1 MEAFDYAALDSAGK
15 RQKGTLM
22 ASSAR
27 DARDIL
33 RSRSLMPVDLS
44 PSKAK
49 KETSRSVSGGGRVKH
64 KHLTQATRQM
74 AILIDAATP
83 IEEVLKITALQ
94 FERSPMKAALLD
106 IRAQVMEGLRLSD
119 ALRGQ
124 PKIFPQLYTAIVASG
139 ETSGRLPAVLN
150 RLSDDLEAN
159 QKMRRK
165 ILGATVYPIVLTI
178 VALIVVTIL
187 LIFVV
192 PKVVEQFESFGQ
204 ELPALTRFTIAASQW
219 LQSYGLFVAALIAV
233 LIFGFKRAL
242 KQEGL
247 RLKWDGFKL
256 KLPLL
261 GRVGRNLNAARFART
276 MAGLIDSGTPALTSM
291 ETARHTLKNTV
302 MLKAVSDACVKVRE
316 GAAVSS
322 SLRRTEVFPPLVVQM
337 VAGGEASGDMGKM
350 FAKSADYL
358 EDEFESATSVFLSLL
373 EPLIIIFLAAI
384 VLLIIAA
391 IFLPILRL
399 NTLAF

>member
-1 MEAFDYAALDSAGK
+1 MEAYDYAALDSGGK
-15 RQKGTLM
+15 RKKGTVM

-27 DARDIL
+27 DARDLL
-33 RSRSLMPVDLS
+33 RARSLMPVELT

-49 KETSRSVSGGGRVKH
+49 KSEGSAVSNNGRVKH
-64 KHLTQATRQM
+64 KHLTQATRQL

-83 IEEVLKITALQ
+83 IEEALKITALQ
-94 FERSPMKAALLD
+94 FERSPMKGALLD
-106 IRAQVMEGLRLSD
+106 IRAQVMEGLKLSD

-124 PKIFPQLYTAIVASG
+124 SKIFPELYTAMVASG

-150 RLSDDLEAN
+150 RLSDDLEAS
-159 QKMRRK
+159 QKIRRK
-165 ILGATVYPIVLTI
+165 ILGATIYPMVLTV
-178 VALIVVTIL
+178 VALAVVTIL

-192 PKVVEQFESFGQ
+192 PKVVDQFDSFGQ
-204 ELPALTRFTIAASQW
+204 ELPPLTRFTIATSDWVQN
-219 LQSYGLFVAALIAV
+219 YGLWAAGLV
-233 LIFGFKRAL
+233 GLLIFTFRQAL
-242 KQEGL
+242 KQQNL
-247 RLKWDGFKL
+247 QLKWDGFKL
-256 KLPLL
+256 GIPVL
-261 GRVGRNLNAARFART
+261 GKVTRNLNAARFART

-291 ETARHTLKNTV
+291 ETARHTLKNAV
-302 MLKAVSDACVKVRE
+302 MRDAVAEACVKVRE
-316 GAAVSS
+316 GSAVSS
-322 SLRRTEVFPPLVVQM
+322 ALRNTKVFPPLVVQM

-358 EDEFESATSVFLSLL
+358 EDEFESATNVFLSLL
-373 EPLIIIFLAAI
+373 EPLIIIFLAGI

>member
-1 MEAFDYAALDSAGK
+1 
-15 RQKGTLM
+15 
-22 ASSAR
+22 
-27 DARDIL
+27 
-33 RSRSLMPVDLS
+33 
-44 PSKAK
+44 
-49 KETSRSVSGGGRVKH
+49 
-64 KHLTQATRQM
+64 
-74 AILIDAATP
+74 
-83 IEEVLKITALQ
+83 
-94 FERSPMKAALLD
+94 
-106 IRAQVMEGLRLSD
+106 
-119 ALRGQ
+119 
-124 PKIFPQLYTAIVASG
+124 
-139 ETSGRLPAVLN
+139 
-150 RLSDDLEAN
+150 
-159 QKMRRK
+159 MRRK

-219 LQSYGLFVAALIAV
+219 LQTYGLFVAALIAV

-261 GRVGRNLNAARFART
+261 GRVGRNLNSARFART

>member
-1 MEAFDYAALDSAGK
+1 MEAYDYAALDVAGK
-15 RQKGTLM
+15 RKKGTVM

-33 RSRSLMPVDLS
+33 RARSLMPVDLTA
-44 PSKAK
+44 SKAK
-49 KETSRSVSGGGRVKH
+49 KDKGRSVGNGGRVKH
-64 KHLTQATRQM
+64 KHLTQATRQL

-83 IEEVLKITALQ
+83 IEESLKITALQ

-124 PKIFPQLYTAIVASG
+124 SKIFPELYTAMVASG

-150 RLSDDLEAN
+150 RLSDDLEAS
-159 QKMRRK
+159 QKIRRK
-165 ILGATVYPIVLTI
+165 ILGATVYPIVLTV
-178 VALIVVTIL
+178 VALLVVTIL
-187 LIFVV
+187 LVFVV
-192 PKVVEQFESFGQ
+192 PKVVEQFDSFGQ
-204 ELPALTRFTIAASQW
+204 ELPPLTRFTIAASEWVQA
-219 LQSYGLFVAALIAV
+219 YGLWAVALMGLAL
-233 LIFGFKRAL
+233 LGFKQSL
-242 KQEGL
+242 KRESI
-247 RLKWDGFKL
+247 RLKWDGIKL
-256 KLPLL
+256 QLPIL
-261 GRVGRNLNAARFART
+261 GRVSRNLNAARFART

-291 ETARHTLKNTV
+291 ETARHTLKNSV
-302 MLKAVSDACVKVRE
+302 MRDAVAKACVKIRE
-316 GAAVSS
+316 GTAVSS
-322 SLRRTEVFPPLVVQM
+322 ALRNTKVFPPLVVQM

-350 FAKSADYL
+350 FSKSADYL

-373 EPLIIIFLAAI
+373 EPLIIIFLAGI

>member
-83 IEEVLKITALQ
+83 IEEALKITALQ

-124 PKIFPQLYTAIVASG
+124 PKIFPQLYTAMVASG

-219 LQSYGLFVAALIAV
+219 LQTYGLFVAALIAV

>member
-1 MEAFDYAALDSAGK
+1 MKAFDYAALDKGGK

-22 ASSAR
+22 AGSAR

-33 RSRSLMPVDLS
+33 RARSLMPVDLTL
-44 PSKAK
+44 SKAK
-49 KETSRSVSGGGRVKH
+49 KDKGASVGTNGRVKH
-64 KHLTQATRQM
+64 KHLTQATRQL

-83 IEEVLKITALQ
+83 IEESLKITALQ

-124 PKIFPQLYTAIVASG
+124 SKVFPELYTAMVASG
-139 ETSGRLPAVLN
+139 ETSGRLSAVLN
-150 RLSDDLEAN
+150 RLSDDLEAS
-159 QKMRRK
+159 QKIRRQ
-165 ILGATVYPIVLTI
+165 ILGATIYPIVLTI
-178 VALIVVTIL
+178 VALLVVIIL
-187 LIFVV
+187 LVFVV
-192 PKVVEQFESFGQ
+192 PKVVEQFDSFGQ
-204 ELPALTRFTIAASQW
+204 ELPALTRFTIASSSW
-219 LQSYGLFVAALIAV
+219 LQSYGLWALVVIAL
-233 LIFGFKRAL
+233 LIFGFRQSL
-242 KQEGL
+242 KKENV
-247 RLKWDGFKL
+247 RFKWDGFKL
-256 KLPLL
+256 RWPIL
-261 GRVGRNLNAARFART
+261 GRVSRNLNAARFART

-291 ETARHTLKNTV
+291 ETARHTLKNVV
-302 MLKAVSDACVKVRE
+302 MRNAVSDACIKVRE
-316 GAAVSS
+316 GSAVSS
-322 SLRRTEVFPPLVVQM
+322 ALRKTEVFPPLVVQM

-358 EDEFESATSVFLSLL
+358 EDEFESATNVFLSLL
-373 EPLIIIFLAAI
+373 EPLIIIFLAGI

>member
-83 IEEVLKITALQ
+83 IEEALKITALQ

-124 PKIFPQLYTAIVASG
+124 PKIFPQLYTAMVASG